1 MKRQN
6 TNRQRL
12 FNSRLSAQMA
22 LALSGAS
29 AVIGCQTPA
38 ERDLGWTLDTREA
51 NVEASDE
58 APTEPFGTP
67 IQDFVGHWIGTAH
80 DPLAFGADDRAYAF
94 ASGSTS
100 IVLDLSLSAPNPEG
114 GFPSVAGRLSFGT
127 GAPPAAPTDPNVGY
141 PSDASYASM
150 SYFGQGPLNA
160 ALYHGPLPPYEGFE
174 YSVSQLWN
182 GVNIVDRDNV
192 GLGGLGNVADGV
204 LSLRYDTQELLDP
217 WCRLQEPISD
227 RVGGFSC
234 MGPGVR
240 IETEDGRC
248 LRQVDNFS
256 QLVAGI
262 DVSTLSPDEWDA
274 LVAQIVVEET
284 EEVDCNKLFL
294 CSTSRCECDET
305 SCSANFL
312 DQSVQRRGVNMS
324 MGSSAQLTLRR
335 TGDTLIGVFGNAVFS
350 NERGLN
356 APIGAVT
363 FTLQE

>member
-6 TNRQRL
+6 TRIQGL
-12 FNSRLSAQMA
+12 FSSRLSAQIA
-22 LALSGAS
+22 LALGGAYA
-29 AVIGCQTPA
+29 AVGCQTA
-38 ERDLGWTLDTREA
+38 SDRDLGWTLDTREA
-51 NVEASDE
+51 NVQASDE

-67 IQDFVGHWIGTAH
+67 IQGFVGRWVGTAH
-80 DPLAFGADDRAYAF
+80 DPLALGAEDGAYAF

-141 PSDASYASM
+141 PGDVSYAAM

-160 ALYHGPLPPYEGFE
+160 AHYFGPLPPYEGFD

-182 GVNIVDRDNV
+182 GVNIVDRDV
-192 GLGGLGNVADGV
+192 AGLGSLGNVADGV

-217 WCRLQEPISD
+217 WCRLQDPISD

-240 IETEDGRC
+240 IETNDGRC

-262 DVSTLSPDEWDA
+262 DVSTLSAAEWDA
-274 LVAQIVVEET
+274 LVDQIVVEET

-294 CSTSRCECDET
+294 CSTARCECDET
-305 SCSANFL
+305 SCSANLL
-312 DQSVQRRGVNMS
+312 DQSVPGRVNLS
-324 MGSSAQLTLRR
+324 VGSAAQLTLRR
-335 TGDTLIGVFGNAVFS
+335 TGNTLTGVFGNAVFS

-363 FTLQE
+363 FTLGE